1 MVGQFI
7 DTFWRKSFIGDL
19 RRARKVSEDDTEWT
33 ITYNGKVHQFQF
45 VWLQGICVK
54 ILTCDGYKIYFLG
67 DYTIIAGKLLNTT
80 SSDHIIVSAYK
91 IQWFKTSSKHELIW
105 PFEVVDISQRVYH

>member
-19 RRARKVSEDDTEWT
+19 HRARKVSEDETQWSLG
-33 ITYNGKVHQFQF
+33 YQGKDHRFQF

-54 ILTCDGYKIYFLG
+54 VGY
-67 DYTIIAGKLLNTT
+67 
-80 SSDHIIVSAYK
+80 
-91 IQWFKTSSKHELIW
+91 
-105 PFEVVDISQRVYH
+105 

>member
-19 RRARKVSEDDTEWT
+19 RRARKISDDGTQWAL
-33 ITYNGKVHQFQF
+33 TYQGIDQQFQF

-54 ILTCDGYKIYFLG
+54 VAVGERNRQKND
-67 DYTIIAGKLLNTT
+67 
-80 SSDHIIVSAYK
+80 SS
-91 IQWFKTSSKHELIW
+91 F
-105 PFEVVDISQRVYH
+105 